1 MSPNEKS
8 ARLSAIAKALRSL
21 QREAVRLDE
30 GVLGFLI
37 ARAADEA
44 KKAADQ
50 SVGHVSRI
58 LRPLLI
64 S

>member
-21 QREAVRLDE
+21 QKEAVRLDE
-30 GVLGFLI
+30 GELGFLI

-44 KKAADQ
+44 KKAVDQ
-50 SVGHVSRI
+50 SVVRA
-58 LRPLLI
+58 
-64 S
+64 